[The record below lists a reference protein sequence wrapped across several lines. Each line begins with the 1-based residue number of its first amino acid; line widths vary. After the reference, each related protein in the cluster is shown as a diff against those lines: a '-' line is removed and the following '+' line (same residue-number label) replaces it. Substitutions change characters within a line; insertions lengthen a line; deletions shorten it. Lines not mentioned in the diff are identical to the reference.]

1 MKISIYCVTNTENNK
16 KYIGIT
22 KNDIQ
27 QRLREHITQSRYS
40 DYKFHQAIRK
50 HGSDIFEIVEIDSA
64 ESKDEALELES
75 KYIKEFDTFNSGY
88 NMNEGGVG
96 LVYHTD
102 ESKQKMSE
110 NNYWK
115 GKSRSKELNP
125 MFGKTHS
132 EESKRLMSEKKKGL
146 YSGENHPMY
155 GKHHSEESK
164 KKISESN
171 LGKDAW
177 NTGKSWS
184 EEYKKKMSQS
194 KSGKVS
200 WTKQWIVTFPDGH
213 KEEVDNLAEF
223 CRVHNLHRGN
233 MSSVAKGK
241 LKQYKGYTV
250 TQKSD

>member
-1 MKISIYCVTNTENNK
+1 MNYSIYCVTNKTNGK

-22 KNDIQ
+22 KNDIN
-27 QRLREHITQSRYS
+27 QRLKEHITQSRYS

-50 HGSDIFEIVEIDSA
+50 YGKDLFEIEQIDMTDTK
-64 ESKDEALELES
+64 ENALELET
-75 KYIKEFDTFNSGY
+75 KYIKEFNTFESGY

-115 GKSRSKELNP
+115 GKSRSGQLNP
-125 MFGKTHS
+125 MFGKSHS
-132 EESKRLMSEKKKGL
+132 EETKKLMSEKKKGL
-146 YSGENHPMY
+146 YSGENHPLY
-155 GKHHSEESK
+155 GKHHTEETK
-164 KKISESN
+164 RKISEAN
-171 LGKDAW
+171 LGKEGW
-177 NTGKSWS
+177 NKGKTWS
-184 EEYKKKMSQS
+184 EEYKQKMSLS
-194 KSGKVS
+194 KKGTVA

-213 KEEVDNLAEF
+213 TEEVDNLAEF
-223 CRVHNLHRGN
+223 CREHKLHRGN

-250 TQKSD
+250 TQKS